1 MELIY
6 QAAEPVDQG
15 VRWMLQVMDNL
26 VDKDAVVLDFLRAL
40 SLLGLLLLSRADE
53 RLAGSLV

>member
-15 VRWMLQVMDNL
+15 IRWMLQVMDNL
-26 VDKDAVVLDFLRAL
+26 VDEDAIIFDFL
-40 SLLGLLLLSRADE
+40 
-53 RLAGSLV
+53 GSGG